1 MYGPKDVMGKRN
13 NKTVMVR
20 IRINIGIAP
29 LENKNTKGLKGQ
41 GRRGK

>member
-1 MYGPKDVMGKRN
+1 
-13 NKTVMVR
+13 MVR

-41 GRRGK
+41 GRRGKSNVYSEDKETDRYHDL